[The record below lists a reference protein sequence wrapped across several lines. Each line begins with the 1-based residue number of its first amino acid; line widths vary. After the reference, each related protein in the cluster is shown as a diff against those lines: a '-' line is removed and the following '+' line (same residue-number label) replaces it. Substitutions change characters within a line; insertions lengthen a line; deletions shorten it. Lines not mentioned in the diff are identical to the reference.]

1 MVAAILIV
9 GLALAAALGALAWA
23 LSRRALPGGPVDS
36 TAIGVLAARLEGVP
50 QAVMATREQLAA
62 LSERVAAVESSS
74 GAMRD
79 GLARLDS
86 SLAQTGT
93 VASGIREATETIRQE
108 IARAQEGLG
117 QLHATARSRQQLE
130 EMTAQSIR
138 RLEAV
143 IAGTAA
149 KGAAGENICELVF
162 SRLPA
167 EWQERDFRVG
177 NRTVEF
183 ALRLP
188 NNLVVPVDSKW
199 PATSLLEQ
207 FLAAE
212 DVAEQQRLKAQLQ
225 QAVLIKAREVRK
237 YVDPGLTT
245 DFSMAVVPDAV
256 YELCGEVLGDV
267 LRLEVMLVSQSMF
280 VPCLL
285 MLFQS
290 AVRESREIDVE
301 KLSAYLKAA
310 DQGLRALQ
318 EEIEGRLSRAITM
331 LGNSRDEL
339 RAQTAR
345 VSSGL
350 AAVSMTGSSEPA
362 AIAHP
367 ILIAPSPVPD
377 DDEIDAGYRA

>member
-1 MVAAILIV
+1 MVAAVLIV
-9 GLALAAALGALAWA
+9 GLALAGAVGALAWS
-23 LSRRALPGGPVDS
+23 LSRRTPLGAASDGGS
-36 TAIGVLAARLEGVP
+36 IGVLSARLEGVP
-50 QAVMATREQLAA
+50 QAVMATREQLTA
-62 LSERVAAVESSS
+62 LNERVGALESSS
-74 GAMRD
+74 GAVRD
-79 GLARLDS
+79 GLARLDT

-93 VASGIREATETIRQE
+93 VASGIREATESIRQE

-117 QLHATARSRQQLE
+117 QLHASARSRQQLE

-167 EWQERDFRVG
+167 EWQERDFRIG

-199 PATSLLEQ
+199 PGTHLLEQ
-207 FLAAE
+207 FLE
-212 DVAEQQRLKAQLQ
+212 SNDIAEQQRLKTQIQ
-225 QAVLIKAREVRK
+225 QAVLGKAREVRK

-245 DFSMAVVPDAV
+245 DYSVAVVPDAV
-256 YELCGEVLGDV
+256 YELCGEILGEV
-267 LRLEVMLVSQSMF
+267 VRLEVMLVSHSMF

-285 MLFQS
+285 MLFQA
-290 AVRESREIDVE
+290 AVRDSREIDVE
-301 KLSAYLKAA
+301 KLSGYLKAA

-345 VSSGL
+345 VSTGL
-350 AAVSMTGSSEPA
+350 AAISVPSTAPRLL
-362 AIAHP
+362 P
-367 ILIAPSPVPD
+367 PSPVD
-377 DDEIDAGYRA
+377 DLLDREGELDVVLGA